1 MYFQVSAVD
10 RSRPVTFQR
19 SSMTEALDKALALA
33 GSGLTEV
40 TITHPDGAR
49 HTPGELL
56 AAYLSAQ
63 ERRPA
68 RIAPRARAA

>member
-1 MYFQVSAVD
+1 MYFQVSAID
-10 RSRPVTFQR
+10 RSRSVTFQR
-19 SSMTEALDKALALA
+19 ASMTDALEKALGLL

-49 HTPGELL
+49 HTPTEFL
-56 AAYLSAQ
+56 AAYRSAQ

-68 RIAPRARAA
+68 QAGLRARAA